1 VTVDGPA
8 ISVVIPTR
16 DRPTLIA
23 ACVARVLAS
32 TDVGFD
38 VTVVD
43 QSDDDATT
51 EALAEFGG
59 DSRLRL
65 IRTETRGVGAGR
77 NVGVHATTGE
87 LVLFTDDDCLV
98 EPTWAAGVASQFRR
112 TPEVGV
118 LYAPVVLPDDR
129 PEGSFAAAFAP
140 VDVTYRGRLPGP
152 RDPWGISANM
162 AVRRVVFDRV
172 GDFDE
177 ALGAGAT
184 FPSGAETDFTI
195 RAVAAGE
202 LVRHATEPSVLHVG
216 LREGSRASTIVRRYG
231 LGMGAVFMK
240 HLRLWS
246 RPGRSLL
253 LRWLVIQGAGG
264 LRNLV
269 LRRRPTGLGLTSSIA
284 LGALRSARTP
294 IDRRRGCYVIDAARR
309 EAPRAGSWDAA
320 DGPGRGPAPAD

>member
-1 VTVDGPA
+1 VTVDGRA

-16 DRPTLIA
+16 DRPALIS

-32 TDVGFD
+32 ADVDFD

-43 QSDDDATT
+43 QSDDDATA
-51 EALAEFGG
+51 EALAGFAG
-59 DSRLRL
+59 DPRFRL
-65 IRTETRGVGAGR
+65 IRTDTRGVGAGR
-77 NVGVHATTGE
+77 NVGVHSTTGDV
-87 LVLFTDDDCLV
+87 VLFTDDDCLV
-98 EPTWAAGVASQFRR
+98 EPSWAAGVASHFRR
-112 TPEVGV
+112 SPEIGV

-140 VDVTYRGRLPGP
+140 ADGSYRGRLPGV

-162 AVRRVVFDRV
+162 AVRRRVFDRV

-177 ALGAGAT
+177 ALGAGAA
-184 FPSGAETDFTI
+184 FPSGAETEFTI

-246 RPGRSLL
+246 RPGRGLL
-253 LRWLVIQGAGG
+253 ASWLVIQGAGG
-264 LRNLV
+264 LRNFV
-269 LRRRPTGLGLTSSIA
+269 LRRRPTGLGLTSSVA

-294 IDRRRGCYVIDAARR
+294 IDRRRGRYVIDPARAQ
-309 EAPRAGSWDAA
+309 APRSGSWDAV
-320 DGPGRGPAPAD
+320 DGPGRGPTG